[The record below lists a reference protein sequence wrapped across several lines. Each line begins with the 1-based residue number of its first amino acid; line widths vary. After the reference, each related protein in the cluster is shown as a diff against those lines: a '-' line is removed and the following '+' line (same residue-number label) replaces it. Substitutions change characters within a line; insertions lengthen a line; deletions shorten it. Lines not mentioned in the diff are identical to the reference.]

1 MKRIVSALTILCL
14 LISLCSCNTANSQ
27 GDYPVKIGSVVIN
40 EKPNV
45 TVCMSDSI
53 ADIIIACGYS
63 TSITARS
70 EDCDQNEIFP
80 IPTVGT
86 NENPDID
93 AIVELECDVVLAD
106 DNLSDENKDRLT
118 SSGITVISFTPAS
131 TRDELSKLY
140 SNISAIFDGNNIG
153 RESGEKKIDNLF
165 SSIDELNR
173 QIPESQ
179 IINTACYIYG
189 VEGNTVRL
197 VTGDSF
203 ASKLIEYTNTSNIA
217 AGAVGSEMDAN
228 QLKMQNPKFVF
239 CAPGVKEKLKGHEI
253 LSRLYALSENNVF
266 ELDPTAMT
274 RQGNTIL
281 TTVEFMVISMYPQL
295 SGNYSDT
302 DKTDTDNTDTESSD
316 TDSSTDT
323 STDTEQ
329 TSDAETESDASDTS
343 GGDVVYIVNSDDG
356 LSLRSSPEKTDNII
370 GSLLDKQKVTLVED
384 YGNGW
389 FKVKTE
395 DGTEGYCSSEFLIKE
410 N

>member
-1 MKRIVSALTILCL
+1 MKRIVSVLTVLCL

-93 AIVELECDVVLAD
+93 AIVDLECDVVLAD
-106 DNLSDENKDRLT
+106 DKLSDENKDRLT

-140 SNISAIFDGNNIG
+140 SNISAIFDGNNMG

-239 CAPGVKEKLKGHEI
+239 CAPGVKEKLKDHEI

-266 ELDPTAMT
+266 EIDPTAMT

-302 DKTDTDNTDTESSD
+302 DATDTDNTDTQASD

-323 STDTEQ
+323 STDTEE
-329 TSDAETESDASDTS
+329 TSDTQTDSDTGDTS

-384 YGNGW
+384 CGNGW